1 MTKENRNF
9 QPRSQ
14 GPLLLVP
21 PTLSTLSF
29 SGARVGEDPGNEAG
43 NTVAEFLSSHEQPL
57 VQRLW
62 WREGTTQST
71 SQVVLYDWIGNG
83 RFLSTWDKIT
93 CSLWSKRS
101 QSSYDANVGARAKE
115 MEDRRGWGSRKE
127 YSQPHFLDELAR
139 KRLIRRLDKM
149 PRTRTVLENLKVT
162 LAKRRRNPYAKCR
175 KTWSTD
181 NAIRK
186 AYWFCR

>member
-1 MTKENRNF
+1 MRLGT
-9 QPRSQ
+9 QLRS
-14 GPLLLVP
+14 
-21 PTLSTLSF
+21 F
-29 SGARVGEDPGNEAG
+29 CRVM
-43 NTVAEFLSSHEQPL
+43 SSHKTL
-57 VQRLW
+57 ATRLW
-62 WREGTTQST
+62 WQEGTIQST

-101 QSSYDANVGARAKE
+101 QSSYYANVGARAKE

-149 PRTRTVLENLKVT
+149 PRTKNLKVT
-162 LAKRRRNPYAKCR
+162 LAKRRRNSYAKCG

-186 AYWFCR
+186 AYWCCR